1 MTSMATLVIATRPG
15 TGFTGS
21 RFLAPWGSTTL
32 LSHSLDEV
40 RSWPVDE
47 HVLVLGDS
55 AESLVDAT
63 DLSDFD
69 VIVDP
74 EWEEGDSASYR
85 SGIDF
90 LMRTSE
96 VGAVVL
102 VDAATPGVSAGIVA
116 HLVESHDAQDRPI
129 TIGRFRYTARWPVI
143 VDREL
148 WPRLLGLE
156 GDAGIDTI
164 MSTHRN
170 WVNEHWVDSLPP
182 RAVVTPDDLAELG
195 PRH

>member
-15 TGFTGS
+15 TGFEGT
-21 RFLAPWGSTTL
+21 RWLAPWGESTL
-32 LSHSLDEV
+32 LGRSLDEV

-47 HVLVLGDS
+47 HLLVLGHG
-55 AESLVDAT
+55 AESVIEAT

-85 SGIDF
+85 SGIDY

-96 VGAVVL
+96 VEAVV
-102 VDAATPGVSAGIVA
+102 VADAATPGVSADILTE
-116 HLVESHDAQDRPI
+116 LVESHEGQDRPI
-129 TIGRFRYTARWPVI
+129 TIGRFRYSTRWPVI

-164 MSTHRN
+164 MSTHRD
-170 WVNEHWVDSLPP
+170 WVNEHWVDRLPP
-182 RAVVTPDDLAELG
+182 RAIVTPDDLAELA